1 MLYHN
6 DDDYTPSAEV
16 RIRTVAELDNTD
28 LKVGHKLA
36 LLDQSILAIFQDFQL
51 SKKAISTVFIAE
63 CLPDLTYPVGI
74 IDIVLQDCERVVVP
88 TITVVATLDQIREAL
103 SQTEALRCDTP
114 SAIHTSYR
122 EQARTGLDYD
132 AIATKLKQKGQVS
145 IRLPK
150 GRDQQSFRT
159 SIHTALKKRGLDTA
173 TEIKGGDAIF
183 TIAQ

>member
-1 MLYHN
+1 
-6 DDDYTPSAEV
+6 
-16 RIRTVAELDNTD
+16 
-28 LKVGHKLA
+28 
-36 LLDQSILAIFQDFQL
+36 
-51 SKKAISTVFIAE
+51 
-63 CLPDLTYPVGI
+63 
-74 IDIVLQDCERVVVP
+74 
-88 TITVVATLDQIREAL
+88 
-103 SQTEALRCDTP
+103 
-114 SAIHTSYR
+114 
-122 EQARTGLDYD
+122 LDYD